1 MRVASPV
8 PDLPYLKVAVMTKQI
23 QQHPQQHAA
32 RVTGLRNRL
41 PRNGASGFRSADL
54 LDVLIDFLGL
64 KNDAA
69 LGRELHVS
77 APILSKIRH
86 GSLPV
91 SAAILIRM
99 HEVSG
104 LSIHELRA
112 CMGDHR
118 ANFGM
123 LDEGE
128 RK

>member
-1 MRVASPV
+1 
-8 PDLPYLKVAVMTKQI
+8 MTKQI
-23 QQHPQQHAA
+23 QQHPP

-41 PRNGASGFRSADL
+41 PLNAASGFRNADL

-69 LGRELHVS
+69 LGRELQVS

-99 HEVSG
+99 HEVSR
-104 LSIHELRA
+104 LSIQELRA

-118 ANFGM
+118 TRFGM
-123 LDEGE
+123 PDEE
-128 RK
+128 DSN

>member
-1 MRVASPV
+1 MA
-8 PDLPYLKVAVMTKQI
+8 KQI
-23 QQHPQQHAA
+23 QQHAQQHAPQHTP

-69 LGRELHVS
+69 LGRALQVS

-86 GSLPV
+86 GALPV
-91 SAAILIRM
+91 SAATLIRM

-118 ANFGM
+118 AHFGM
-123 LDEGE
+123 LDESE

>member
-1 MRVASPV
+1 
-8 PDLPYLKVAVMTKQI
+8 MTKQI
-23 QQHPQQHAA
+23 QQHAQRHSV
-32 RVTGLRNRL
+32 RVTGLRNHL
-41 PRNGASGFRSADL
+41 PLNGASGFRSADL
-54 LDVLIDFLGL
+54 LDVLINFLGL

-69 LGRELHVS
+69 LSRELRVS

-86 GSLPV
+86 GVLPV
-91 SAAILIRM
+91 SAAILVRM

-104 LSIHELRA
+104 LSIYELRA

-128 RK
+128 HK

>member
-1 MRVASPV
+1 
-8 PDLPYLKVAVMTKQI
+8 MTKKI
-23 QQHPQQHAA
+23 QQHSV
-32 RVTGLRNRL
+32 RVAGLRNRL
-41 PRNGASGFRSADL
+41 PQNGARGFRSAEL

-69 LGRELHVS
+69 LGRELQVS

-86 GSLPV
+86 GALPV

-104 LSIHELRA
+104 LSIHVLRA
-112 CMGDHR
+112 YMGDHR

-123 LDEGE
+123 LDEAE